1 MMALKYTTIITIRT
15 MTTGNNPFDYD
26 DDTTD
31 RLNCHVVIVMM
42 MMKIINVCSVHDDN
56 DDDGF
61 INNDVLIIYSQS
73 SIMIKTEQIKCG

>member
-1 MMALKYTTIITIRT
+1 MCMRVCVCDTNLLKLSTMMMALKYTTIITIRT

-42 MMKIINVCSVHDDN
+42 MMKIINVCRSTYK
-56 DDDGF
+56 
-61 INNDVLIIYSQS
+61 NN
-73 SIMIKTEQIKCG
+73 IKNFLC